1 MGSGWRDHLCHD
13 WYCDLW
19 LYLSHLISLK
29 GKTKMNGVTYTTTET
44 VGIRTYTFE
53 VNTPAKL
60 ADLTSE
66 LVRNLNDQGG
76 SLVTMDVN

>member
-1 MGSGWRDHLCHD
+1 
-13 WYCDLW
+13 
-19 LYLSHLISLK
+19 
-29 GKTKMNGVTYTTTET
+29 MNGVTYTTMES